1 MNKFKINKYDWITF
15 ELILAGLVIASI
27 PFIAICIY
35 LGMLLAHK
43 LFG

>member
-15 ELILAGLVIASI
+15 ELILAGLVIVGI
-27 PFIAICIY
+27 PFIVTFIY